1 MVKRLLNKMD
11 FEALEVKIQKCKVS
25 VHETMEIMSC
35 TSLLPP
41 SSPLISQELF
51 YLLADTEQVEQGG
64 VVTVSSLA
72 VELQAGESLL

>member
-1 MVKRLLNKMD
+1 MHLPPPP
-11 FEALEVKIQKCKVS
+11 
-25 VHETMEIMSC
+25 
-35 TSLLPP
+35 LLPP
-41 SSPLISQELF
+41 SSPPPLISQELF